1 MKRKWIKVSIPL
13 IYVKP
18 LCMAAVIAGIFF
30 LVAGSWVA
38 GLCMLLG
45 AYILE
50 KHNYCCPECGR
61 KLDMKHPLMKEAR
74 CPFCKGSLRE
84 K

>member
-1 MKRKWIKVSIPL
+1 MKGKWLKVSIPL
-13 IYVKP
+13 GYVKP
-18 LCMAAVIAGIFF
+18 VCMVAVIAGIFF
-30 LVAGSWVA
+30 FVSGNWIS

-50 KHNYCCPECGR
+50 RHNYCCPDCRG
-61 KLDMKHPLMKEAR
+61 KLDMKHSLGKESR
-74 CPFCKGSLRE
+74 CPFCGGKLL